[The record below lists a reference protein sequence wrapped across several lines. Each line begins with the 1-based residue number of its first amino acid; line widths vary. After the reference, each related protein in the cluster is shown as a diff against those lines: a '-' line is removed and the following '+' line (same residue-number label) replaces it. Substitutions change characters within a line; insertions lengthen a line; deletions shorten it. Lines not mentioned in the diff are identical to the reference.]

1 MDDDGIE
8 VQLDYSWSEDE
19 EPPAKKMCARQVV
32 WRSPE
37 EQTASEETED
47 TDHPDSKKSEDV
59 EELPAK
65 KEELEVEDPPAPSSS
80 PVGGNHCPAQG
91 CVYTGEG
98 EARIAHWRG
107 SHLPDI
113 LLWLCPM
120 GRCSHRCRD
129 AEALQNHL
137 AGRKHKL
144 PGRTVTSLMS
154 LPPLV
159 ELVPNLKYQAPG
171 NVAAL
176 ASVQDIPA
184 DARSFA
190 HKEDLGPQVSGILG
204 NKNRGKILLPTP
216 PSLPSSS

>member
-19 EPPAKKMCARQVV
+19 EPPARKMCSRHVV

-37 EQTASEETED
+37 EQPAREESEDAEQ
-47 TDHPDSKKSEDV
+47 PDSKKSEDV
-59 EELPAK
+59 EEQPAK

-80 PVGGNHCPAQG
+80 PVGGNHCPAEG

-120 GRCSHRCRD
+120 GRCSYHCRD

-137 AGRKHKL
+137 AGRN
-144 PGRTVTSLMS
+144 TSY
-154 LPPLV
+154 LV
-159 ELVPNLKYQAPG
+159 
-171 NVAAL
+171 
-176 ASVQDIPA
+176 
-184 DARSFA
+184 
-190 HKEDLGPQVSGILG
+190 GP
-204 NKNRGKILLPTP
+204 
-216 PSLPSSS
+216 